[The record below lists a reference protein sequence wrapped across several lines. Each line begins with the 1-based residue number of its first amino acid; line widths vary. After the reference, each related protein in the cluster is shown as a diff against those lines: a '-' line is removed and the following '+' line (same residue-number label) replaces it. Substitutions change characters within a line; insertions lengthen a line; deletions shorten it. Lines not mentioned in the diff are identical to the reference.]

1 VKKDIHAILAG
12 LGGVANIR
20 EMEPCITRLRVE
32 VEDPAQVDAGALR
45 AAGAHGS
52 VQRGNVV
59 QVVVG
64 PELDALLGELSEE
77 TWRRADD
84 A

>member
-1 VKKDIHAILAG
+1 MKDIEAILAG
-12 LGGVANIR
+12 LGGIENIL
-20 EMEPCITRLRVE
+20 ELESCVTRLRVE
-32 VEDPAQVDAGALR
+32 VENPDRVDPDALR

-52 VQRGNVV
+52 LQRGHVV

-77 TWRRADD
+77 SWRPVDD

>member
-1 VKKDIHAILAG
+1 MKDIHAILAG
-12 LGGVANIR
+12 LGGIENIR
-20 EMEPCITRLRVE
+20 ELESCVTRLRVE
-32 VEDPAQVDAGALR
+32 VENPAHVDSDALR

-52 VQRGNVV
+52 LQRGHVV

-64 PELDALLGELSEE
+64 PELDALLGELSDESWDREE
-77 TWRRADD
+77 D

>member
-1 VKKDIHAILAG
+1 MKDLQAILAG
-12 LGGVANIR
+12 LGGIENIR
-20 EMEPCITRLRVE
+20 ELEPCITRLRVE

-52 VQRGNVV
+52 VQRGHVV

-64 PELDALLGELSEE
+64 PELDSLITELGEES
-77 TWRRADD
+77 WRPAD
-84 A
+84 

>member
-1 VKKDIHAILAG
+1 MKDIHAILAG
-12 LGGVANIR
+12 LGGVDNIR
-20 EMEPCITRLRVE
+20 EIEPCVTRLRVE
-32 VEDPAQVDAGALR
+32 VEDPARVDAVAIR
-45 AAGAHGS
+45 AAGAHGT
-52 VQRGNVV
+52 VQRGKVV

-64 PELDALLGELSEE
+64 PELDTLLSELSDE

>member
-1 VKKDIHAILAG
+1 MKDIHAILAG
-12 LGGVANIR
+12 LGGIDNIR
-20 EMEPCITRLRVE
+20 ELESCVTRLRVE
-32 VEDPAQVDAGALR
+32 VEDPGQVDSDALR

-52 VQRGNVV
+52 LQRGHVV

-77 TWRRADD
+77 SWRRADD

>member
-1 VKKDIHAILAG
+1 VKDIHAILAG
-12 LGGVANIR
+12 LGGIDNIR
-20 EMEPCITRLRVE
+20 ELESCITRLRVE
-32 VEDPAQVDAGALR
+32 VEDPQQVDPDALR

-52 VQRGNVV
+52 LQRGRVV

-64 PELDALLGELSEE
+64 PELDALLGDLSEE
-77 TWRRADD
+77 TWRRSDD

>member
-1 VKKDIHAILAG
+1 MKDIHAILAG
-12 LGGVANIR
+12 LGGIDNIR
-20 EMEPCITRLRVE
+20 ELESCVTRLRVE
-32 VEDPAQVDAGALR
+32 VDDPEQVDADALR

-52 VQRGNVV
+52 LQRGRVV

-77 TWRRADD
+77 SWRRADD